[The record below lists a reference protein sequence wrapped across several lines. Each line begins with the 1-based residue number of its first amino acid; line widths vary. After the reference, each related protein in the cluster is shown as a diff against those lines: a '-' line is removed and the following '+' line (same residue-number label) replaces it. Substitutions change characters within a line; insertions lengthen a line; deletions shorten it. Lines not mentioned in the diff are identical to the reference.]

1 MWKRLKMP
9 GFRTGIVAL
18 MLLAAAGCNLNTPT
32 DGTTETISGAPVVR
46 IIAPLPNATY
56 REGVSVPIQAQ
67 VSNAGADIDRAEVSV
82 DGSIIQTFSEP
93 NTSGA
98 PAFSLTH
105 TWTSEG
111 AGTHS
116 IDVIAFRADGTSS
129 ASAAVS
135 VTVVTQT
142 AIETEEPSP
151 TSRPTTQPGGDT
163 QTQQSAQQADTAEP
177 TAVPASATPNTPQ
190 ITTRQGINV
199 RSGPGTNFNPPIGS
213 LAAGATAPLLGRN
226 PGGDWYKI
234 QYYNAEA
241 WVFAGLVDTSG
252 DTSNLPVDAGP
263 PTPAPTQPPPP
274 TAVPA
279 TAAPQSSANLV
290 AGNWRFDPPGD
301 PSCNQTFNIFIDVA
315 NLGSTATTISGSIDI
330 RDYRVS
336 DGQALGSTIG
346 GFPIIQA
353 GQTVPIGPIPF
364 TVSTYYAEQHRI
376 VITINP
382 NGAVPETTAGD
393 NVKEIVYTLQK
404 GSCP

>member
-9 GFRTGIVAL
+9 GFRTCIVAL
-18 MLLAAAGCNLNTPT
+18 MLLATAGCNLNTPT
-32 DGTTETISGAPVVR
+32 DGTTQTISGAPVVR

-67 VSNAGADIDRAEVSV
+67 ISNAGPDIDRVEINV
-82 DGSIIQTFSEP
+82 DDNIIQTFDAP
-93 NTSGA
+93 NTAGA
-98 PAFSLTH
+98 PTFSLTH
-105 TWTSEG
+105 TWAAAG

-116 IDVIAFRADGTSS
+116 IDVIAFREDGSSS
-129 ASAAVS
+129 ASVAVS
-135 VTVVTQT
+135 VTVVTQG
-142 AIETEEPSP
+142 AIETQEPSP
-151 TSRPTTQPGGDT
+151 TARPTSQPGGGE
-163 QTQQSAQQADTAEP
+163 TQQPAQQANTAEP

-226 PGGDWYKI
+226 PAGDWYKI

-241 WVFAGLVDTSG
+241 WVFAGLVDASG
-252 DTSNLPVDAGP
+252 DTNNLPVDVGP
-263 PTPAPTQPPPP
+263 PTPAPTLPPP
-274 TAVPA
+274 TAVPV

-301 PSCNQTFNIFIDVA
+301 PGCNQTFNIFVDVA

-346 GFPIIQA
+346 GFPIVQP
-353 GQTVPIGPIPF
+353 GQTVNIGPMPF

-382 NGAVPETTAGD
+382 NGTVPETTTGD
-393 NVKEIVYTLQK
+393 NIKEIVYTLQK
-404 GSCP
+404 GACP